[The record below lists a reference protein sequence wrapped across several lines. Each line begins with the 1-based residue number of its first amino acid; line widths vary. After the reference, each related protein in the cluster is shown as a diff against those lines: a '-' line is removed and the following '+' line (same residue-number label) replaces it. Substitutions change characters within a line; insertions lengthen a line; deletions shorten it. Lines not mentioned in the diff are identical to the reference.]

1 MILTMIGIQTTCV
14 IVASSYVI
22 KHFRPKKTHLKVSS
36 SSNGFK
42 HYKTF

>member
-1 MILTMIGIQTTCV
+1 MILTFIGIQTACV
-14 IVASSYVI
+14 VAATSYVI
-22 KHFRPKKTHLKVSS
+22 SHIRPKKLKLKVSS